1 MISSKA
7 ERYLAD
13 SLCDAGALVDKDGV
27 GMLVVRR
34 GCITLFCVCLRV
46 TSFSNTFIVVTWV
59 VFMRL

>member
-34 GCITLFCVCLRV
+34 GCITLFCVCVYVLHHFR
-46 TSFSNTFIVVTWV
+46 I
-59 VFMRL
+59 RLQL